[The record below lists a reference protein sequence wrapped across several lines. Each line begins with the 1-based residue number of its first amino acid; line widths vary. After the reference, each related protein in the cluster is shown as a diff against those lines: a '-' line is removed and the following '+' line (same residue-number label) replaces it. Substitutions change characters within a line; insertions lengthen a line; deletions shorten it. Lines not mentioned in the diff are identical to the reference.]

1 MPVMD
6 EFKEEREAL
15 KAQPFKKKLEYF
27 WSYYK
32 WHTIGSIVGV
42 ILLFVLVRDIADNKE
57 NAFFGILVNTYPRY
71 EDTAAFDS
79 AIEEV
84 LEIDT
89 DKYQVTFDYNFYM
102 SEVFDNNSYQTTQ
115 MLMVHTAAGDVD
127 IMTMDTYNFN
137 KYGYN
142 SYYGDLRLFLSDEQ
156 LKALE
161 GRIFYV
167 DATLAAEI
175 ENASLNNSYDTTEPT
190 YPENPFD
197 PSTMDNPIPV
207 GISLKGCEKFE
218 EYFLYADDQE
228 GFIGIFAGTKN
239 PEYAAKVIKYLFEI
253 E

>member
-15 KAQPFKKKLEYF
+15 KQQPLKKKLEYF

-32 WHTIGSIVGV
+32 WHTIGTIVGV
-42 ILLFVLVRDIADNKE
+42 ILLFVLVRDMANQKE
-57 NAFFGILVNTYPRY
+57 NAFYGILVNTYPRY
-71 EDTAAFDS
+71 EDLTVLEDEVS
-79 AIEEV
+79 SV

-89 DKYQVTFDYNFYM
+89 EKYQVSFDYNYYM
-102 SEVFDNNSYQTTQ
+102 SEVFDTNSYQTTQ

-127 IMTMDTYNFN
+127 VMVMDTYNFN

-142 SYYGDLRLFLSDEQ
+142 SYYGDLRFYLSEEQ

-167 DATLAAEI
+167 DATLAAQI
-175 ENASLNNSYDTTEPT
+175 EAAGMDKSLEEPS
-190 YPENPFD
+190 YPENPYD
-197 PSTMDNPIPV
+197 PATMDNPIPV

-218 EYFLYADDQE
+218 EYFLFVEGYE
-228 GFIGIFAGTKN
+228 GFLGVYVGTKH
-239 PEYAAKVIKYLFEI
+239 PEYASAFIDYLFELD
-253 E
+253 